1 MAEIEVK
8 DCKGHHALVIKSK
21 VKLEDLPRTL
31 GELYGELFGYIGS
44 KGIAPLG
51 APFVDYS
58 SMDPAGWDI
67 EAGVY
72 VPEGTPGQGR
82 IETRKY
88 PPQKC
93 IHTLHLGPFDTLKQ
107 TYDGITDWA
116 NKEGLEF
123 AGGPRELYLT
133 PPNTE
138 PSKMRT
144 EIVWPV
150 RKKT

>member
-1 MAEIEVK
+1 MVEVEVK
-8 DCKGHHALVIKSK
+8 DCKGHYALVIKSK
-21 VKLEDLPRTL
+21 VKVEDLPMKL
-31 GELYGELFGYIGS
+31 GELYGELFGYVGA

-51 APFVDYS
+51 APFVDYN

-72 VPEGTPGQGR
+72 VPEGTMGQGR

-93 IHTLHLGPFDTLKQ
+93 VHAWHIGAYDNLKQ
-107 TYDGITDWA
+107 TYDGISEWVG
-116 NKEGLEF
+116 KQGLEF
-123 AGGPRELYLT
+123 AAGPRELYHS
-133 PPNTE
+133 PPGTE
-138 PSKMRT
+138 PAKMRT

-150 RKKT
+150 RKKA